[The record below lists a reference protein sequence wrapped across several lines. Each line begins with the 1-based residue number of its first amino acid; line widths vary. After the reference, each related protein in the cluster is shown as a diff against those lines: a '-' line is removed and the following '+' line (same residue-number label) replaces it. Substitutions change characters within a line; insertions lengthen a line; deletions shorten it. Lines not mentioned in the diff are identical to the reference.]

1 MIYYSTVPLEVVY
14 AEESS
19 PEESQIKEVEI
30 DGVAMV
36 IRMLSSTEAQV
47 ERLLSPNPQ
56 DYLNP
61 RYYPGSRIRLVPSW
75 R

>member
-1 MIYYSTVPLEVVY
+1 MIYYSIVPLEIVY

-19 PEESQIKEVEI
+19 ENESQVQEVEI
-30 DGVAMV
+30 EGVKMV

-61 RYYPGSRIRLVPSW
+61 RFYPGSRIRLVPSW